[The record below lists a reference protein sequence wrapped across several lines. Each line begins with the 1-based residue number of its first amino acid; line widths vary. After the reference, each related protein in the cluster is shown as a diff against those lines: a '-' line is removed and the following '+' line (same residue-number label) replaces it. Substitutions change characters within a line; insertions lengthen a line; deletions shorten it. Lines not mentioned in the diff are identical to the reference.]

1 MATAIAVIALAL
13 AVGAMGVAWRAWPRD
28 SRGRA
33 PGRRAASNRLTRA
46 VEVLVVLDLLAG
58 AGLGVTFIRN
68 GSRLASLGPA
78 HPAGAGSPTS
88 TTSVPRSAPGGKSSP
103 APPTSAP
110 SSPATSSP
118 ATSSPAPSSPASS
131 TSSTSRQPSA
141 KPGPRPVLL
150 EISPASGPAGQRV
163 TLRGRGFFSADGQ
176 ITVTF
181 GAAQAPVAC
190 PSETTCHATV
200 PSRPG
205 ISSATVPVR
214 VSTETGRSNPV
225 AFSYA

>member
-1 MATAIAVIALAL
+1 MAIAIAVIALAL

-28 SRGRA
+28 GRGRV
-33 PGRRAASNRLTRA
+33 PGRQPSSRLTRA

-58 AGLGVTFIRN
+58 AGLGVSFIRN
-68 GSRLASLGPA
+68 GSRVASLGSP

-88 TTSVPRSAPGGKSSP
+88 TTSVPGSAPGGTSSS

-110 SSPATSSP
+110 SSPG
-118 ATSSPAPSSPASS
+118 PSSPGPSS
-131 TSSTSRQPSA
+131 PSTSRQPSA
-141 KPGPRPVLL
+141 KPGPKPVLL

-205 ISSATVPVR
+205 TSSATVPVR